1 MQRGVREAKDRGRRP
16 ALRMGPPAHL
26 SQIGWDSEIC
36 SRTEETPHIH
46 QGLFT
51 TDGQPGPR
59 ASASSDPYFQRGN
72 TFLPLPFLRRP
83 SEETHPSE
91 PFLCADMLRDI
102 SVPTQGPQGKGQNP
116 NSWGLDHETGK
127 VREVQAHIHHSP
139 RYLELLN
146 VPNFHRPRAI
156 FHDHRLYP

>member
-1 MQRGVREAKDRGRRP
+1 MREAKDRGRRS

-26 SQIGWDSEIC
+26 SQIGQDSEIC

-51 TDGQPGPR
+51 TDHQPGPR
-59 ASASSDPYFQRGN
+59 ASVSSDPYFQRGN

-91 PFLCADMLRDI
+91 PFLCADMLREI